1 MEAYTGFASVYDTFM
16 DNVPYEEWSS
26 YLIGLLREYGV
37 QEGLVCELGCG
48 TGSITRRLRRAGYDM
63 IGIDLS
69 EDMLWIAREYE
80 QNARLPDGDDMWDG
94 DGSRG
99 AAHTADGYKDI
110 AQDAAMPVPP
120 ILYLNQD
127 MREFELYGTV
137 AAVVSLCDSMN
148 YITSEEELVQVFR
161 LVNNYLDPGGIFI
174 FDMNTVHKY
183 RDIIGD
189 TTIAENREDCS
200 FIWENAYQE
209 QTGLNRYD
217 ITVFKRVELENAEYG
232 EDGEG
237 DVSEAGEA
245 GEFTPLF
252 ERITETH
259 LQRAYPTETVIRLL
273 GEAGLEFVAAYEACT
288 KQPVTE
294 KTERAYFIAREKRQ
308 EGKLYLDDENAAERG
323 RKSGTE

>member
-16 DNVPYEEWSS
+16 DNVPYEEWSC

-37 QEGLVCELGCG
+37 RDGLVCELGCG
-48 TGSITRRLRRAGYDM
+48 TGAITRRLRNAGYDM

-69 EDMLWIAREYE
+69 EDMLDVAREYE
-80 QNARLPDGDDMWDG
+80 TAMCAGEVRDDDEA
-94 DGSRG
+94 SEEEPVEE
-99 AAHTADGYKDI
+99 TADNSEASPEGE
-110 AQDAAMPVPP
+110 AAGSLEASLEEEAASG

-148 YITSEEELVQVFR
+148 YITEEEDLKQVFR
-161 LVNNYLDPGGIFI
+161 LVNNYLDPGGLFI

-183 RDIIGD
+183 RDLIGD

-209 QTGLNRYD
+209 ETGLNQYD
-217 ITVFKRVELENAEYG
+217 ITVFKRVEF
-232 EDGEG
+232 EDDE
-237 DVSEAGEA
+237 DE
-245 GEFTPLF
+245 PLF

-259 LQRAYPTETVIRLL
+259 LQRAYAPETVVRLL
-273 GEAGLEFVAAYEACT
+273 IEAGMEFVAMYEACT
-288 KQPVTE
+288 HEPVTAE
-294 KTERAYFIAREKRQ
+294 TERMYFIAREKHQ
-308 EGKLYLDDENAAERG
+308 DGKLYV
-323 RKSGTE
+323 